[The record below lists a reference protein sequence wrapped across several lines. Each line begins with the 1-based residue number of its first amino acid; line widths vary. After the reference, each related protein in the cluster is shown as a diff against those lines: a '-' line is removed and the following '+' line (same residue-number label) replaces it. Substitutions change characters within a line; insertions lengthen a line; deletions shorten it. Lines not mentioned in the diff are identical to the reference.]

1 MKSPQMSTLSKEAVQ
16 EFGAL
21 LLLDHLMRYEL
32 LQVEKVELEDIIDQL
47 ENGVAELK
55 KGFFRSDEQE
65 QELSYEKEELRE
77 AKKALSEVE
86 QEMEENRHCRLNIA
100 LAETDDEGLESLL
113 NFMESRGTLTVE
125 EDNYYKATDKGHEVY
140 QDLVKQLEAYVTHF
154 EVYAYVDLEQGI
166 FGDPE
171 TDLLEGDK
179 WSDLRVAVAE
189 HKGIDPYRVVFLA
202 MLSAETFYEN
212 PDWKFDLSM
221 GTLFQE
227 MKQIVLEQL
236 HVDDLGYSDSE
247 GKVSG
252 EEVIRDIIEQGSEL
266 VAKRKSREQEIKGRK
281 QAEES
286 PDEQVITTTYYWYT

>member
-1 MKSPQMSTLSKEAVQ
+1 MKSPQMSTLSKETVQ

-55 KGFFRSDEQE
+55 KGFFHSDEQE

-140 QDLVKQLEAYVTHF
+140 QDLVEQLEAYVTHF

-236 HVDDLGYSDSE
+236 HVDDLGYSDSD

-266 VAKRKSREQEIKGRK
+266 VAKRKSRKLEIKGKK

-286 PDEQVITTTYYWYT
+286 PDEQVITTTYYW

>member
-1 MKSPQMSTLSKEAVQ
+1 MKSPQMRAMSKEVVQ

-32 LQVEKVELEDIIDQL
+32 LQAEKIELEEIIEQL
-47 ENGVAELK
+47 EIGVAELK
-55 KGFFRSDEQE
+55 KGFFRSDKQE
-65 QELSYEKEELRE
+65 QELSYAKEELRE
-77 AKKALSEVE
+77 AKIAISEVE
-86 QEMEENRHCRLNIA
+86 QEMEENRHCRMNIA

-113 NFMESRGTLTVE
+113 NFMESRGTLTVG
-125 EDNYYKATDKGHEVY
+125 EDNYYKATDKGHVVY
-140 QDLVKQLEAYVTHF
+140 QDLVKQLEAYVMHF

-179 WSDLRVAVAE
+179 TSDLRVAVAE

-227 MKQIVLEQL
+227 IKQIVLEQL
-236 HVDDLGYSDSE
+236 HVDDLGYGHNED
-247 GKVSG
+247 KVSG
-252 EEVIRDIIEQGSEL
+252 EEVIGDVIERGSEL
-266 VAKRKSREQEIKGRK
+266 VAKRKRREQEIKGSK

-286 PDEQVITTTYYWYT
+286 PDEQVITTTYYW

>member
-1 MKSPQMSTLSKEAVQ
+1 MKSPQMSTLSKEAIQ

-286 PDEQVITTTYYWYT
+286 PDEQVITTTYYW

>member
-1 MKSPQMSTLSKEAVQ
+1 MSTLSKEVVQ

-32 LQVEKVELEDIIDQL
+32 LQVEKVELENIIDQL
-47 ENGVAELK
+47 EIGVAELK
-55 KGFFRSDEQE
+55 KGFFRSDEHE
-65 QELSYEKEELRE
+65 QELSYEKEKLRE

-86 QEMEENRHCRLNIA
+86 QEMEENLHCRLNIA

-236 HVDDLGYSDSE
+236 HLDDLGYSDSE

-266 VAKRKSREQEIKGRK
+266 VAQRKSKEQEIKGRK

-286 PDEQVITTTYYWYT
+286 PDEQVITTTSYW

>member
-1 MKSPQMSTLSKEAVQ
+1 MKSPQMSTLSNEVVQ

-32 LQVEKVELEDIIDQL
+32 LQVEKVELEGIIDQL
-47 ENGVAELK
+47 EIGVAELK

-65 QELSYEKEELRE
+65 HELSYEKEELRE
-77 AKKALSEVE
+77 AKKALTEVE

-227 MKQIVLEQL
+227 MKQIVQEQL
-236 HVDDLGYSDSE
+236 LVDDLGYSDSE

-266 VAKRKSREQEIKGRK
+266 VTQRKSREQEIKGRK

-286 PDEQVITTTYYWYT
+286 PDEQVITTTYYW

>member
-32 LQVEKVELEDIIDQL
+32 LQIEKVELEDIIDQL

-236 HVDDLGYSDSE
+236 HLDDLGYSDSG

-266 VAKRKSREQEIKGRK
+266 AAKRKSREQKIKGRK

-286 PDEQVITTTYYWYT
+286 PDEQVITTTYYW

>member
-1 MKSPQMSTLSKEAVQ
+1 MKSPQMSTLSKEVVQ

-47 ENGVAELK
+47 EIGVAELK

-77 AKKALSEVE
+77 AKKTLSEVE

-171 TDLLEGDK
+171 TDLLEGEK

-286 PDEQVITTTYYWYT
+286 PDEQVITTTYYW

>member
-1 MKSPQMSTLSKEAVQ
+1 MKSPQMITFSKEIIQ

-32 LQVEKVELEDIIDQL
+32 LQVEKLELEDIIDQL
-47 ENGVAELK
+47 EIGVTELK

-140 QDLVKQLEAYVTHF
+140 QDLVKQLEAYVHHF
-154 EVYAYVDLEQGI
+154 EVYAYVDLEHGI

-189 HKGIDPYRVVFLA
+189 YKDIDPYRVVFLA

-221 GTLFQE
+221 GTLFEE

-252 EEVIRDIIEQGSEL
+252 EEVIRDIIEQGSKL
-266 VAKRKSREQEIKGRK
+266 VSQGKSREQEIKGRK

-286 PDEQVITTTYYWYT
+286 PDEQVISTTYYW

>member
-1 MKSPQMSTLSKEAVQ
+1 MKSPQMSTLSKEVVQ

-47 ENGVAELK
+47 EIGVAELK

-77 AKKALSEVE
+77 AKNALSEVE

-266 VAKRKSREQEIKGRK
+266 VAQKKSREQEIKGRK

-286 PDEQVITTTYYWYT
+286 PDEQVITTTYYW

>member
-171 TDLLEGDK
+171 KDLLEGEK

-286 PDEQVITTTYYWYT
+286 PDEQVITTTYYW

>member
-1 MKSPQMSTLSKEAVQ
+1 MKSPQMSTLSKEALQ

-236 HVDDLGYSDSE
+236 HIDDLGYSDSE

-286 PDEQVITTTYYWYT
+286 PDEQVITTTYYW

>member
-1 MKSPQMSTLSKEAVQ
+1 MKTSQMSTLSKEVVQ

-32 LQVEKVELEDIIDQL
+32 LQIEKVELEDIIDQL

-166 FGDPE
+166 FGNPE

-227 MKQIVLEQL
+227 MEQIALEQL
-236 HVDDLGYSDSE
+236 HVDDLGYSESE

-266 VAKRKSREQEIKGRK
+266 AAKRKSREQEIKGRK

-286 PDEQVITTTYYWYT
+286 PDEQVITTTYYW

>member
-32 LQVEKVELEDIIDQL
+32 LQIEKVELEDIIDQL

-227 MKQIVLEQL
+227 MEQIALEQL
-236 HVDDLGYSDSE
+236 HVDDLGYSESE
-247 GKVSG
+247 GKVLG

-266 VAKRKSREQEIKGRK
+266 AAKRKSREQEIKGRK

-286 PDEQVITTTYYWYT
+286 PDEQVITTTYYW

>member
-1 MKSPQMSTLSKEAVQ
+1 MKSPQMDTLSKEVVQ

-77 AKKALSEVE
+77 VKKALSEVE

-236 HVDDLGYSDSE
+236 HVDDLSYSDSE
-247 GKVSG
+247 GKVPG

-266 VAKRKSREQEIKGRK
+266 VAKRKSMEQEIKGSK
-281 QAEES
+281 QTEES
-286 PDEQVITTTYYWYT
+286 PDEQVITTTYYW

>member
-1 MKSPQMSTLSKEAVQ
+1 MKSSQMSTLSKEALQ

-32 LQVEKVELEDIIDQL
+32 LQVEKVELENIIDQL

-65 QELSYEKEELRE
+65 QELSYAKEELRE
-77 AKKALSEVE
+77 AIKALSEVE
-86 QEMEENRHCRLNIA
+86 QEMEENLHCRLNIA

-202 MLSAETFYEN
+202 MLSAKTFYEN

-236 HVDDLGYSDSE
+236 HVDDLCYSDSE

-252 EEVIRDIIEQGSEL
+252 EEVIREITEQGSEL
-266 VAKRKSREQEIKGRK
+266 VVQRKSSEQEIKGRK

-286 PDEQVITTTYYWYT
+286 PDEQVITTTYYW

>member
-32 LQVEKVELEDIIDQL
+32 LQIEKVELEDIIDQL

-77 AKKALSEVE
+77 AKKALSDVE
-86 QEMEENRHCRLNIA
+86 QDMEENSHCRLNIA

-266 VAKRKSREQEIKGRK
+266 AAKRKSREQEIKGRK

-286 PDEQVITTTYYWYT
+286 PDEQVITTTYYW

>member
-1 MKSPQMSTLSKEAVQ
+1 MKSPQMSTLSKEALQ

-86 QEMEENRHCRLNIA
+86 QEMEKNRHCRLNIA

-179 WSDLRVAVAE
+179 WLDLRVAVAE

-212 PDWKFDLSM
+212 PDWKFDLSI

-227 MKQIVLEQL
+227 MKQLVMVQL

-252 EEVIRDIIEQGSEL
+252 EEVIGDMIEQGSEL

-286 PDEQVITTTYYWYT
+286 PDEKAITKTYYR

>member
-1 MKSPQMSTLSKEAVQ
+1 MEAVK

-86 QEMEENRHCRLNIA
+86 REMEENSHCRLNIA

-266 VAKRKSREQEIKGRK
+266 VAKRKSRKQEIRGRK

-286 PDEQVITTTYYWYT
+286 PDEQVITTTYYW

>member
-1 MKSPQMSTLSKEAVQ
+1 MKSPQMITFSKEIIQ

-32 LQVEKVELEDIIDQL
+32 LQVEKVELEGIIDQL
-47 ENGVAELK
+47 EISVAELK

-77 AKKALSEVE
+77 AKNALSEVE

-100 LAETDDEGLESLL
+100 LSETDDEGLESLL

-140 QDLVKQLEAYVTHF
+140 QDLVKQLEAYVMHF

-247 GKVSG
+247 GEVSG
-252 EEVIRDIIEQGSEL
+252 EEIIRDIIEQGSEL
-266 VAKRKSREQEIKGRK
+266 VAKRTSREQENKGRK
-281 QAEES
+281 QEEES
-286 PDEQVITTTYYWYT
+286 PDEQVITTTYYC

>member
-1 MKSPQMSTLSKEAVQ
+1 MKSPQMSTLSKEVVQ

-47 ENGVAELK
+47 EIGVAELK

-266 VAKRKSREQEIKGRK
+266 VTKRKSREQEIKGRK

-286 PDEQVITTTYYWYT
+286 PDEQVITTTYYW

>member
-1 MKSPQMSTLSKEAVQ
+1 MKSPQMSTLSNEVVQ

-47 ENGVAELK
+47 EIGVAELK

-113 NFMESRGTLTVE
+113 NFMEGRGTLTVE

-171 TDLLEGDK
+171 TDLLEGEK

-236 HVDDLGYSDSE
+236 HVDDLGYSFSE

-266 VAKRKSREQEIKGRK
+266 VAQRKSREQEIKGRN

-286 PDEQVITTTYYWYT
+286 PDEQVITTTCYW

>member
-1 MKSPQMSTLSKEAVQ
+1 MKSPQMSTLSKEVVQ

-86 QEMEENRHCRLNIA
+86 REMEENRHCRLNIA

-266 VAKRKSREQEIKGRK
+266 VAQRKSREQEIKGRK

-286 PDEQVITTTYYWYT
+286 PDEQVITTTYYW

>member
-32 LQVEKVELEDIIDQL
+32 LQIEKVELEDIIDQL

-286 PDEQVITTTYYWYT
+286 PDEQVITTTYYW

>member
-1 MKSPQMSTLSKEAVQ
+1 MEALQ

-32 LQVEKVELEDIIDQL
+32 LQIEKVELEDIIDQL

-202 MLSAETFYEN
+202 MLSAGTFYEN

-252 EEVIRDIIEQGSEL
+252 EEVIRDIIEHGSEL
-266 VAKRKSREQEIKGRK
+266 VAKRKSGEQEIKGRK

-286 PDEQVITTTYYWYT
+286 PDEQVITTTYYW

>member
-1 MKSPQMSTLSKEAVQ
+1 MKVPQMSTLSKEVLQ

-47 ENGVAELK
+47 EIVVAELK

-65 QELSYEKEELRE
+65 QELSYEKEKLRE

-86 QEMEENRHCRLNIA
+86 QEMEENLHCRLNIA

-247 GKVSG
+247 GKVPG
-252 EEVIRDIIEQGSEL
+252 EEVIRDIIEQAREI
-266 VAKRKSREQEIKGRK
+266 VAKRKSREQEIKGSK
-281 QAEES
+281 QTEES
-286 PDEQVITTTYYWYT
+286 PDEQVISTTYYW

>member
-1 MKSPQMSTLSKEAVQ
+1 MKSPQIGSLGKEALK

-21 LLLDHLMRYEL
+21 LLLDHLMQYEL
-32 LQVEKVELEDIIDQL
+32 LQIEKLELEEIIDQL
-47 ENGVAELK
+47 ENGVAELQ
-55 KGFFRSDEQE
+55 KGFFRSNEQE
-65 QELSYEKEELRE
+65 EELTFEKEELRE
-77 AKKALSEVE
+77 ARNALSEVK
-86 QEMEENRHCRLNIA
+86 QEMVENRHFRLNIA
-100 LAETDDEGLESLL
+100 LAEKDDEGLESLL

-171 TDLLEGDK
+171 TDLLEGEK

-247 GKVSG
+247 GEVSG
-252 EEVIRDIIEQGSEL
+252 EEIIRDIIEQGSEL
-266 VAKRKSREQEIKGRK
+266 VAKRTSREQENKGRK
-281 QAEES
+281 QEEES
-286 PDEQVITTTYYWYT
+286 PDEQVITTTYYC

>member
-1 MKSPQMSTLSKEAVQ
+1 MKSPQMSTFSKEIVK

-140 QDLVKQLEAYVTHF
+140 QDLVKQLEAYVMHF

-202 MLSAETFYEN
+202 MLSAKTFYEN

-227 MKQIVLEQL
+227 MKQIALEQL
-236 HVDDLGYSDSE
+236 HVDDLGYSDSD

-252 EEVIRDIIEQGSEL
+252 EEIIRDIIEQGSEL
-266 VAKRKSREQEIKGRK
+266 VAKRTSREQENKGRK
-281 QAEES
+281 QEEES
-286 PDEQVITTTYYWYT
+286 PDEQVITTTYYC

>member
-1 MKSPQMSTLSKEAVQ
+1 MKSPHISTLSKEIVQ

-47 ENGVAELK
+47 EIGVAELK

-65 QELSYEKEELRE
+65 LELSYQKEELRG

-252 EEVIRDIIEQGSEL
+252 EEVIRDIIEHGSEL
-266 VAKRKSREQEIKGRK
+266 VAKRKSREQGIKGRK

-286 PDEQVITTTYYWYT
+286 PDEQVITTTYYR

>member
-247 GKVSG
+247 GEVSG
-252 EEVIRDIIEQGSEL
+252 EEIIRDIIEQGSEL
-266 VAKRKSREQEIKGRK
+266 VAKRTSREQENKGRK
-281 QAEES
+281 QEEES
-286 PDEQVITTTYYWYT
+286 PDEQVITTTYYC

>member
-32 LQVEKVELEDIIDQL
+32 LQIEKVELEDIIDQL

-77 AKKALSEVE
+77 AKKALSDVE
-86 QEMEENRHCRLNIA
+86 QDMEENRHCRLNIA

-266 VAKRKSREQEIKGRK
+266 AAKRKSREQEIKGRK

-286 PDEQVITTTYYWYT
+286 PDEQVITTTYYW

>member
-1 MKSPQMSTLSKEAVQ
+1 MEAVQ

-86 QEMEENRHCRLNIA
+86 QEMGENRHCRLNIA

-171 TDLLEGDK
+171 TDLLEGEK

-247 GKVSG
+247 GEVSG
-252 EEVIRDIIEQGSEL
+252 EEIIRDIIEQGSEL
-266 VAKRKSREQEIKGRK
+266 VAKRTSREQENKGRK
-281 QAEES
+281 QEEES
-286 PDEQVITTTYYWYT
+286 PDEQVITTTYYC

>member
-1 MKSPQMSTLSKEAVQ
+1 MKSSQMSTLSKEVEQ

-32 LQVEKVELEDIIDQL
+32 LQVEKLELEDIIDQL

-86 QEMEENRHCRLNIA
+86 QEMEENRHYRLNIA

-247 GKVSG
+247 GEVSG
-252 EEVIRDIIEQGSEL
+252 EEIIRDIIEQGSEL
-266 VAKRKSREQEIKGRK
+266 VAKRTSREQENKGRK
-281 QAEES
+281 QEEES
-286 PDEQVITTTYYWYT
+286 PDEQVITTTYYC

>member
-1 MKSPQMSTLSKEAVQ
+1 MSTLSKEAVQ

-32 LQVEKVELEDIIDQL
+32 LQIEKVELEDIIDQL

-171 TDLLEGDK
+171 TDLLEGDN

-212 PDWKFDLSM
+212 PDWKFDLNM

-252 EEVIRDIIEQGSEL
+252 EEIIRDIIEQGSEL
-266 VAKRKSREQEIKGRK
+266 AAKRKSREQEIKGRK

-286 PDEQVITTTYYWYT
+286 PDEQVITTTYYW

>member
-1 MKSPQMSTLSKEAVQ
+1 MSTMSKEVVK

-47 ENGVAELK
+47 EIGVAELK

-77 AKKALSEVE
+77 AKNALSEVE
-86 QEMEENRHCRLNIA
+86 KEMEENRHCRLNIA

-125 EDNYYKATDKGHEVY
+125 EDNFYKATDKGHEVY

-171 TDLLEGDK
+171 KDLLEGEK

-247 GKVSG
+247 GEVSG
-252 EEVIRDIIEQGSEL
+252 EEIIRDIIEQGSEL
-266 VAKRKSREQEIKGRK
+266 VAKRTSREQENKGRK
-281 QAEES
+281 QEEES
-286 PDEQVITTTYYWYT
+286 PDEQVITTTYYC

>member
-1 MKSPQMSTLSKEAVQ
+1 MKSPQMSTLSKEVVQ

-100 LAETDDEGLESLL
+100 LAEIDDEGLESLL

-140 QDLVKQLEAYVTHF
+140 QDLVKQLEAYVTHY

-171 TDLLEGDK
+171 TDLLEGEK

-236 HVDDLGYSDSE
+236 HVDDLGYSFSE

-266 VAKRKSREQEIKGRK
+266 VAQRKSREQEIKGRK

-286 PDEQVITTTYYWYT
+286 PDEQVITTTYYW